1 MTKVIAFSIQ
11 KGGSGKTTSV
21 VNIGAGLARKGNKVL
36 LIDLDAQANL
46 SQCFGL
52 PEPEKSVSDV
62 LVRRDSMPIQT
73 INDHIDIV
81 PANLALANIDLQ
93 LAAMFQREMLLKK
106 ALEQVKDDYD
116 FVLIDCPPT
125 LGILVINA
133 LVASDYVLIPMQSQ
147 YLATSGFKM
156 LYDTV
161 AMVNENMNE
170 KLRILGVFMTYYDDR
185 KKLNKTSREMIKT
198 DFGDL
203 FMETFIRNN
212 ISLAEAPVKGK
223 DIFSYKPSSNG
234 AKDYEALVNE
244 VLSRLHEKE

>member
-1 MTKVIAFSIQ
+1 MARVIAFSIQ

-21 VNIGAGLARKGNKVL
+21 VNVGAGLARKGNRVL

-52 PEPEKSVSDV
+52 PEPEKSISDV
-62 LVRRDSMPIQT
+62 LVRRDTMPVQT
-73 INDHIDIV
+73 LNNQIDIV
-81 PANLALANIDLQ
+81 PANLSLASIDLQ

-156 LYDTV
+156 LYNTV
-161 AMVNENMNE
+161 EMVNENMNE
-170 KLRILGVFMTYYDDR
+170 GLSILGVFMTYYDSR
-185 KKLNKTSREMIKT
+185 KKLNKASRELIKNE
-198 DFGDL
+198 FGDL

-223 DIFSYKPSSNG
+223 DIFSYKPNSNG
-234 AKDYEALVNE
+234 AKDYNALVEE
-244 VLSRLHEKE
+244 VLSRMEK